1 MAEDPRIKA
10 HNDRTRIERENAE
23 REAIAKA
30 GRISTDS
37 MQRQIEADGRKL
49 QDGNGT
55 KSGCSVV
62 VIALLG
68 VPAALGVAYRMIA

>member
-1 MAEDPRIKA
+1 MAEDPRMKA

-30 GRISTDS
+30 GRKSTDA
-37 MQRQIEADGRKL
+37 MQRQIEADARKL

>member
-1 MAEDPRIKA
+1 
-10 HNDRTRIERENAE
+10 
-23 REAIAKA
+23 
-30 GRISTDS
+30 

-49 QDGNGT
+49 QDGSGT